1 MNYLKKIMSLL
12 TLSERKHAF
21 LLLIMIFISA
31 LLDTLGVASILP
43 FVTVLSNPDIIEN
56 NLVLVKMFNVS
67 KFFGVENSQTF
78 LFALGVFVFVL
89 LVVSLIF
96 KAATLYLEVRF
107 AQIQEYNIGKRLVE
121 GYLHQPYSWFLN
133 RNTADFGKTILSEV
147 NQVVGFGIT
156 SLISLIAKGVLT
168 ISLIILL
175 ILANPKLTLIIGLSL
190 CISYGLIFIFVRKY
204 LKSIGDE
211 RLKNNELRYNAVIEA
226 FSAIKEI
233 KFGGIEQIFID
244 RFSGPAETY
253 ARKHASASIV
263 GQLPRFA
270 LEIIAFGGIMLIL
283 LYLMEQTGNFRDILP
298 IISLY
303 AFATYRLMPA
313 VQQIYSSFSL
323 ITFVGPSLDNLHKE
337 LQNLNSLNTN
347 QNEGGLFFNKK
358 ISLNNIYYKY
368 PDSSRMALNDINIEI
383 KAKTTV
389 GIVGITGS
397 GKTTIVDIIL
407 GLLDLQKGN
416 LEVDGKTITKKN
428 IRSWQR
434 LIGYVPQQIY
444 LSDDTIAANI
454 AFGVKTNEINQKAI
468 EKASK
473 IANLHNFVINELPK
487 QYNTIIGER
496 GVRLS
501 GGQRQRIG
509 IARAL
514 YNNPQVL
521 IFDEATNALD
531 NLTEKAVMEAV
542 NNLRKDM
549 TIILIAHRI
558 NTLKKCDK
566 LFLIEAG
573 KIKRQGAFSDLT
585 EFEYNFLNQST
596 LNK

>member
-107 AQIQEYNIGKRLVE
+107 AQMQEYNIGKRLVE

>member
-1 MNYLKKIMSLL
+1 MNYLKKIISLL
-12 TLSERKHAF
+12 TFSERKHAF

-56 NLVLVKMFNVS
+56 NIILSKMFNAS
-67 KFFGVENSQTF
+67 KVFGVENNQTF
-78 LFALGVFVFVL
+78 LFALGVFVFAL
-89 LVVSLIF
+89 LVVSLII
-96 KAATLYLEVRF
+96 KAVTLYLEVRF
-107 AQIQEYNIGKRLVE
+107 SQMQEYNIGKRLVE

-147 NQVVGFGIT
+147 NQVVGFGLT

-168 ISLIILL
+168 IALIILL
-175 ILANPKLTLIIGLSL
+175 ILTNPKLTLIIGLSL
-190 CISYGLIFIFVRKY
+190 CLSYGLIFIFVRKY
-204 LKSIGDE
+204 LKRIGDV

-226 FSAIKEI
+226 FSAVKEI
-233 KFGGIEQIFID
+233 KFGGLEQIFIK
-244 RFSGPAETY
+244 RFSNPAQTY

-263 GQLPRFA
+263 GQLPRFG
-270 LEIIAFGGIMLIL
+270 LEIVAFGGIMLIL
-283 LYLMEQTGNFRDILP
+283 LYLMEQTGNFRDTLP

-313 VQQIYSSFSL
+313 VQQIYSSISL
-323 ITFVGPSLDNLHKE
+323 ITFVGPSLDNLHNEIK
-337 LQNLNSLNTN
+337 NLKSLDVN
-347 QNEGGLFFNKK
+347 QSEGVFLFNKK
-358 ISLNNIYYKY
+358 ISLNNIYYNY
-368 PDSSRMALNDINIEI
+368 PDSSRKALNDINIEI
-383 KAKTTV
+383 QAKTTV
-389 GIVGITGS
+389 GIVGVTGS

-407 GLLDLQKGN
+407 GLLEAQKGN
-416 LEVDGKTITKKN
+416 LEVDGKIITKKN
-428 IRSWQR
+428 NRSWQR

-454 AFGVKTNEINQKAI
+454 AFGLHSKDINQEAI
-468 EKASK
+468 DKASK
-473 IANLHNFVINELPK
+473 IANLHDFVVNELPK
-487 QYNTIIGER
+487 QYNTTIGER

-514 YNNPQVL
+514 YHNPQVL
-521 IFDEATNALD
+521 ILDEATNALD
-531 NLTEKAVMEAV
+531 NQTEQAVMDAV
-542 NNLRKDM
+542 NSLRKDI

-558 NTLKKCDK
+558 NTVKKCDN

-573 KIKRQGAFSDLT
+573 KIKRQGT
-585 EFEYNFLNQST
+585 FEHLLQFEDSFRVNT
-596 LNK
+596 LNIK

>member
-1 MNYLKKIMSLL
+1 MSLL

-107 AQIQEYNIGKRLVE
+107 AQMQEYNIGKRLVE